1 MISGTLLTWGNS
13 LVQHHR
19 FRHSV
24 QGLSSRLALCSEIAG
39 CYQTD
44 VELVLRKSGNEV
56 ELSCVILDKIHPSI
70 EKLLH
75 KKISYGAIQK
85 LFLDDQETENV
96 HIQFSSNRSLQ
107 EKLTFYSSKNEKIHI
122 DIRNLL
128 ISTN

>member
-24 QGLSSRLALCSEIAG
+24 QGLSSRLALCSEIAA

-44 VELVLRKSGNEV
+44 VEVVLRKSANEV
-56 ELSCVILDKIHPSI
+56 ELSCIILDKIHPSLQ
-70 EKLLH
+70 KLLD
-75 KKISYGAIQK
+75 KKISYGGIQK
-85 LFLDDQETENV
+85 LFLDDRETENV
-96 HIQFSSNRSLQ
+96 HIQFCSNRSLQ
-107 EKLTFYSSKNEKIHI
+107 EKLTFYSTKNEKIHI

-128 ISTN
+128 ISTK